1 MKLGPKEI
9 KEINQYLITGRN
21 KQREFVTD
29 DTPTMADGGRIGFKD
44 GMKEMEDKI
53 IFNYKKKRLK
63 ELEAG
68 KKPSEIQSY
77 EDYIKTQTEVD
88 MNPGK
93 KKLDKAIADAKKL
106 IKGNTLSAKIPGVES
121 LLKVADNIKG
131 DIAKKKF
138 LTAGFKTLGIAVGAP
153 LVAFDTYK
161 AFKKGKPVLEAL
173 EAGFI
178 GSDMIGGTKRILALT
193 PEERE
198 ARSVVKQDALKDLNL
213 DMPMGFGFIE
223 GPTPKTDMTL
233 EQAQAKAAAG
243 EERVKAIEAK
253 KNLQRSRSRGFET
266 ADEFLAGGGIAGLSG
281 GIDKGP
287 QRTSMNPDSEG
298 LLSLKNRVR
307 NY

>member
-1 MKLGPKEI
+1 MKDLLATI
-9 KEINQYLITGRN
+9 DLYD
-21 KQREFVTD
+21 D
-29 DTPTMADGGRIGFKD
+29 DTLGMAQGGRIGFKD
-44 GMKEMEDKI
+44 GMKEMEDQI

-77 EDYIKTQTEVD
+77 EDYIKTQKEVD

-243 EERVKAIEAK
+243 EERVKSLETQ
-253 KNLQRSRSRGFET
+253 KNLQRATDRANFFGNIRDKIFGAPQSLSF
-266 ADEFLAGGGIAGLSG
+266 AGGGVAGLSG
-281 GIDKGP
+281 GIDEGP
-287 QRTSMNPDSEG
+287 QRTSMNPDSQGLSG
-298 LLSLKNRVR
+298 LLKRVKKG
-307 NY
+307 

>member
-1 MKLGPKEI
+1 MRPDKQK
-9 KEINQYLITGRN
+9 QMMSYLTR
-21 KQREFVTD
+21 
-29 DTPTMADGGRIGFKD
+29 PAMAQGGRMGFKD
-44 GMKEMEDKI
+44 GMKAMEDEI

-77 EDYIKTQTEVD
+77 EDYIKTQKEVD

-173 EAGFI
+173 EQGFI
-178 GSDMIGGTKRILALT
+178 GTDLIGGTKRVLSLT
-193 PEERE
+193 PEERT
-198 ARSVVKQDALKDLNL
+198 ARSVVKQDALKDLNVN
-213 DMPMGFGFIE
+213 MPMGFGFIE
-223 GPTPKTDMTL
+223 GPTPDSDLTL
-233 EQAQAKAAAG
+233 EQALAKATAG
-243 EERVKAIEAK
+243 DQRVLDLETQ
-253 KNLQRSRSRGFET
+253 KNLQRSQNRGFGT
-266 ADEFLAGGGIAGLSG
+266 PVMADQLLSSG
-281 GIDKGP
+281 GVASGPPPERGP
-287 QRTSMNPDSEG
+287 QPQGLPG
-298 LLSLKNRVR
+298 LLKRGIKI
-307 NY
+307 

>member
-1 MKLGPKEI
+1 MKDLLATI
-9 KEINQYLITGRN
+9 DLYD
-21 KQREFVTD
+21 D
-29 DTPTMADGGRIGFKD
+29 DTLGMAQGGRIGFKD
-44 GMKEMEDKI
+44 GMKEMEDQI

-77 EDYIKTQTEVD
+77 EDYIKTQKEVD

-243 EERVKAIEAK
+243 TDRVKQLEAQ
-253 KNLQRSRSRGFET
+253 KNFNRATNRANFFSNIRDKIFRTPQSVSF
-266 ADEFLAGGGIAGLSG
+266 AGGGIAGLSG